1 MTALDLLVA
10 FVEAVVWIGGWSQL
24 VGMPVAWLRVRRSR
38 PWLDRPDRVRRIDL
52 LAELILVPT
61 IAAVALAWLTLIFIL
76 VADLELSSVQLLAL
90 IWGPPTVFVPLAAWR
105 SDPARLESV
114 IEERFGRTEGSGAAD
129 SA

>member
-1 MTALDLLVA
+1 MSVFKLLAA

-38 PWLDRPDRVRRIDL
+38 PWLDRPQGVRRIDL
-52 LAELILVPT
+52 LAELILLPT
-61 IAAVALAWLTLIFIL
+61 IAAIALAWLTLIVVL
-76 VADLELSSVQLLAL
+76 VADPELSAAQYLAL

-105 SDPARLESV
+105 TDPARLDSL
-114 IEERFGRTEGSGAAD
+114 IEERFRRTEASGAAD